1 MRRHSNESEPNSASS
16 DPLLFVRL
24 MLYLSN
30 ASITFTIITTMV
42 ASLRLALSALLG
54 LVIVSSLEGFGSV
67 VLSRSSSRK
76 VVATVTTNPHNQNN
90 KAGTYFVSVRG
101 GASSKSSSSTSVG
114 ATMTDSPSSSTSDE
128 RIIPREILFGN
139 PKYTS
144 PKLSPDG
151 EYISF
156 LAPSEDLNVLNVF
169 VKRTTEPLEQAR
181 MITNDKSRGI
191 RNAFWAEDSK
201 TILYMQDFEVSDA
214 GSLVFR
220 QKDSFSVLVLSHAC
234 SKDDTNLFLA
244 WNVIVSKSPRFCF
257 LELDSIKNRL
267 IFVSFAG
274 YLSCCPY
281 VIRYFFAG

>member
-1 MRRHSNESEPNSASS
+1 MAMVVALGCRKIGISCQLDGGLPKRCRLSASFWLAKGNTSIILKTRDKKVQYSNESEGEPNSAVGSVAS
-16 DPLLFVRL
+16 RL
-24 MLYLSN
+24 ISN
-30 ASITFTIITTMV
+30 SSITFTIITNMV

-76 VVATVTTNPHNQNN
+76 IVTRVTTQPHTQKN
-90 KAGTYFVSVRG
+90 KAGTYFVNTRG
-101 GASSKSSSSTSVG
+101 GASSKSSSLTSVG
-114 ATMTDSPSSSTSDE
+114 STMTDSPSSSTSDE
-128 RIIPREILFGN
+128 RIIPREVLFGN

-201 TILYMQDFEVSDA
+201 TILYMQDFEVCSA
-214 GSLVFR
+214 VSLAFGR
-220 QKDSFSVLVLSHAC
+220 NS
-234 SKDDTNLFLA
+234 
-244 WNVIVSKSPRFCF
+244 RFP
-257 LELDSIKNRL
+257 S
-267 IFVSFAG
+267 
-274 YLSCCPY
+274 
-281 VIRYFFAG
+281 